1 MLLCL
6 LLCAWLVL
14 ESIGQ
19 MANEH
24 WTGARSGLVSV
35 TQIGA
40 GLKSELRPVLS
51 LLCSVVIGQWSAV
64 DIM

>member
-1 MLLCL
+1 
-6 LLCAWLVL
+6 
-14 ESIGQ
+14 
-19 MANEH
+19 MAHEH

-40 GLKSELRPVLS
+40 GLKSELRLVLS